1 MFIGSLADES
11 GWKWMTA
18 LNTLYTRCI
27 RLHPFYFRATNDVK
41 TFHVPYLSSLFP
53 FSAAEDVSCE
63 DAQRMQRGYS
73 GRLTDDNG
81 HRTCVVRIC
90 RGFTSYTAEVHPFL
104 KFCAAQNFL
113 RG

>member
-1 MFIGSLADES
+1 MYIGSLADES

-27 RLHPFYFRATNDVK
+27 RLHSFYFRATNDVQ

-53 FSAAEDVSCE
+53 FSAAADVSCE

-81 HRTCVVRIC
+81 HRTFVARIC
-90 RGFTSYTAEVHPFL
+90 RGFTSYTAEVHPF
-104 KFCAAQNFL
+104 
-113 RG
+113 